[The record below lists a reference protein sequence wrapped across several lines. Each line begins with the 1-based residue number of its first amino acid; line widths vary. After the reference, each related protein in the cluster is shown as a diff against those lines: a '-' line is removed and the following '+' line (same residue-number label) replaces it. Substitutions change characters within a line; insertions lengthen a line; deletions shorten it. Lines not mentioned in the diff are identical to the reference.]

1 LEFDVSHALPPR
13 TPAEIE
19 FTLAAALDRVAA
31 ELAEVVKALAA
42 VHRQGGGSK
51 MNLNQIIA
59 AFVRGAAWQLMRRS
73 PTWLLIA
80 IVAAAWLLG
89 GHHG

>member
-1 LEFDVSHALPPR
+1 LDFDVSHAYPPR

-19 FTLAAALDRVAA
+19 STLAAALDRVAT
-31 ELAEVVKALAA
+31 ELAEVVKALVP
-42 VHRQGGGSK
+42 VHRQRGGSK

-59 AFVRGAAWQLMRRS
+59 AFVRDAAWQLMRRS

-80 IVAAAWLLG
+80 IVAGAWLFAS
-89 GHHG
+89 HH